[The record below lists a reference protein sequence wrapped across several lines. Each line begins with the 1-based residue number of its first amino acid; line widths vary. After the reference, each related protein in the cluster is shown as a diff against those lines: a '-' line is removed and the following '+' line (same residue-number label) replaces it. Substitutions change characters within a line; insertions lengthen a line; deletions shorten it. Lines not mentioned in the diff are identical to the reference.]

1 MKHRKQIRALF
12 RWWRAAGLI
21 LIAVMVAGPAAPFTQ
36 AAPGA
41 QGANILRIGYLGM
54 PGSQTA
60 NGAQLAID
68 QINSSGG
75 VAAPD
80 GTGYQLELLTLD
92 AVPTVDTMPNSISQL
107 VTQDVSVLLG
117 PDTNAQITPDTIQEL
132 VAAGRPVLT
141 PATADAIT
149 DMDSSNLLFRTR
161 APERILSNAVATYLT
176 SDLGL
181 VNIVAVQTEVEF
193 TEPLM
198 EFEDA
203 LSRNSV
209 TLADKIQLP
218 SGDALVGETQRLL
231 NLNPQAIVMWGAY
244 QDAATLLDILR
255 GNNWPGV
262 FVYRKADEAVQADV
276 LSPQL
281 ADGVLGMTSWSYG
294 DPLAASG
301 IFLRDYIVA
310 FGEVPEALAAAAY
323 DAIWLVRFAIAA
335 QGATPASIQAGL
347 IGASPRTLVQG
358 VFHPIDFS
366 NGDLVR
372 IGVVYKLG
380 SYGGPSVVAR
390 FDDTTRLELQQ
401 AGITPTETPPP
412 AATETAAVPETTAL
426 PTATLQGTWVE
437 VTANALNVR
446 NGPGF
451 EYDKIGQVK
460 AGEQYRVLGSIAD
473 YSWVAIDF
481 QGGVGWVKT
490 EFTTILGDLGAVTII
505 QPPPS
510 PTPAASPSPTLPPQP
525 DLVIDSVVLNPPDP
539 IPNRPFTATVTVR
552 NAGGAAVGRFAVAAT
567 WEPGS
572 VYSATFVDGM
582 AGGQSAQAFLTP
594 TLGATGTFQVA
605 IVADLNNDVAEANE
619 SNNLYNLTYR
629 VDYPL
634 YANQSGVQVSVGQQL
649 DLYGGTAD
657 LQWDGYTLSMVNGSK
672 IGQLAGVT
680 YENVTYD
687 MLNPAVVNYDSSGFG
702 SDKVQTGAVLAFITA
717 EGKRAVMRVDNLQAG
732 GPIWLSY
739 RVYND
744 TP

>member
-1 MKHRKQIRALF
+1 MEHRKQIRALF

-21 LIAVMVAGPAAPFTQ
+21 LIAVMVAGLATPLTQ

-41 QGANILRIGYLGM
+41 QGANVLRIGYLGM

-80 GTGYQLELLTLD
+80 GTTYRLELLTLD

-132 VAAGRPVLT
+132 VATGRPVLT

-149 DMDSSNLLFRTR
+149 DMDAANLIFRTR
-161 APERILSNAVATYLT
+161 APERVLSNAVATYLT

-203 LSRNSV
+203 LSRGAV

-231 NLNPQAIVMWGAY
+231 NLNPQAIVMWGGY

-276 LSPQL
+276 LPPRL
-281 ADGVLGMTSWSYG
+281 ADGVLGMTSWSFG

-310 FGEVPEALAAAAY
+310 FGEVPGALSAAAY
-323 DAIWLVRFAIAA
+323 DAMWLLRFAISE

-358 VFHPIDFS
+358 VFHPVDYG

-380 SYGGPSVVAR
+380 PYGGPSVVAR

-412 AATETAAVPETTAL
+412 AATEAPVVPETTAL

-446 NGPGF
+446 SGPGF

-460 AGEQYRVLGSIAD
+460 AGEQYRVLGAIAD

-510 PTPAASPSPTLPPQP
+510 PTPAASPTPTLSPQP
-525 DLVIDSVVLNPPDP
+525 DLVIDSVVLNPPEP
-539 IPNRPFTATVTVR
+539 IPNKPFTATVTVR
-552 NAGGAAVGRFAVAAT
+552 NAGGGAVGRFAVAAT

-572 VYSATFVDGM
+572 VYTATFVDGL

-594 TLGATGTFQVA
+594 TLGATGMFQVA
-605 IVADLNNDVAEANE
+605 IVVDLNNDVAEANE
-619 SNNLYNLTYR
+619 ANNNYNITYR

-634 YANQSGVQVSVGQQL
+634 YANQSGVQVNVGQQL

-657 LQWDGYTLSMVNGSK
+657 LSWDGYTLDVHSGAK
-672 IGQLAGVT
+672 IGQLGGVT

-687 MLNPAVVNYDSSGFG
+687 MLNPAVVSYDTSGFG
-702 SDKVQTGAVLAFITA
+702 PDKVQTGAVLALITA